1 MGKNTIEVVIGGK
14 IIKVSGDE
22 DAAHMNEVAAF
33 INDKLEKIQ
42 KTRNYL
48 RLSAEQ
54 KQILLG
60 INLADDFFQEKKKNS
75 LLESELELK
84 EREIY
89 SLKNELIN
97 LRLEA
102 EKLKKEKE

>member
-22 DAAHMNEVAAF
+22 DAAYMNEVAAF